1 MRTLNTIKAAVPAL
15 AALALAATP
24 ALAVD
29 TSVTYKS
36 GVLVLVF
43 LGVLA
48 LIVVAQLVPALILMV
63 GFVKGVFAAITR
75 KKAVAAEATQ
85 TTRSR

>member
-1 MRTLNTIKAAVPAL
+1 MRTRKALGMAL
-15 AALALAATP
+15 PLLALLALMATP

-36 GVLVLVF
+36 GILVLVF

-48 LIVVAQLVPALILMV
+48 LIVVAQLVPALILMI
-63 GFVKGVFAAITR
+63 GFFKAVATAITR
-75 KKAVAAEATQ
+75 KKVAVPEDP
-85 TTRSR
+85 SK

>member
-1 MRTLNTIKAAVPAL
+1 MKTLKILVSVLPVL

-24 ALAVD
+24 AFAVD

-36 GVLVLVF
+36 GILVLVF

-48 LIVVAQLVPALILMV
+48 LIVVAQLVPALILMI
-63 GFVKGVFAAITR
+63 GFIKGVASAIGR
-75 KKAVAAEATQ
+75 KKELATAESHTKE
-85 TTRSR
+85 R

>member
-1 MRTLNTIKAAVPAL
+1 MRTIKTMVTTL
-15 AALALAATP
+15 AAMALLATP

-29 TSVTYKS
+29 TAVTYKS

-43 LGVLA
+43 LGVMA

-63 GFVKGVFAAITR
+63 GFIKGLATAITR
-75 KKAVAAEATQ
+75 KKVEVPETGAP
-85 TTRSR
+85 RS